1 MSGTTMSLS
10 GARPILIEPGGVCTV
25 RPGCR
30 IFSMLVARLLVLEC
44 GAAAGAIDVAHS
56 AAGAGV
62 GCGAGGGRGG
72 DRRRHRGRT
81 GRLAWVRL
89 VRRRGAPVVGLRP
102 RWNAGLGARWVRRLR
117 V

>member
-56 AAGAGV
+56 AAGAEI
-62 GCGAGGGRGG
+62 GCGTGAERVGWLGFDWYADGARRELVCDPHGKRGRG
-72 DRRRHRGRT
+72 
-81 GRLAWVRL
+81 A
-89 VRRRGAPVVGLRP
+89 
-102 RWNAGLGARWVRRLR
+102 
-117 V
+117 